1 MQLSV
6 NGIDTFVATG
16 GRPFDPSLPAVVML
30 HGAGFDHST
39 WALHSRWFAHHGYTV
54 LAPDLPGHGRS
65 SGQPLPTIADMAD
78 WTAALLDAAG
88 APKAKLVGHSMGSLI
103 ALETSARHPDKV
115 SGLSLIGTAA
125 TMTVGPDL
133 LKAAEANDPDAF
145 DMVSIWGLGFK
156 AELGG
161 SLAPGLWMHQGAQR
175 VLQQTR
181 PGVLFNDLNACN
193 SYQNALAAAAQVK
206 VPATFILGERD
217 MMTPAKA
224 GKTLAAATPNART
237 VVLPGAGHMMM
248 AEAPDELLAALRPW
262 RMISDSTNCA
272 VLLATAKQMPCA
284 PLMIAVLMPITSA
297 RDDTSGPPE
306 LPGLSAAS
314 VWITSSMVRPLTER
328 IERPSADTTP
338 AVTVDSKPRGLPIAT
353 TNWPRRRLLNCRAR
367 HSANRARRRRAAAP
381 DRCRDRRRARARR

>member
-6 NGIDTFVATG
+6 NGADVFVATG
-16 GRPFDPSLPAVVML
+16 GRPFDPSLPTVVML

-39 WALHSRWFAHHGYTV
+39 WALHSRWFAHHGYSV
-54 LAPDLPGHGRS
+54 LAPDLPAHGRS
-65 SGQPLPTIADMAD
+65 SGAPLPTIADMAD

-88 APKAKLVGHSMGSLI
+88 APKARLVGHSMGSLI

-125 TMTVGPDL
+125 TMTVGPHL
-133 LKAAEANDPDAF
+133 INAAEFNNPDAI

-181 PGVLFNDLNACN
+181 PGVLYNDLNACN
-193 SYQNALAAAAQVK
+193 AYQNALAAAAQVK

-224 GKTLAAATPNART
+224 GKMLAAATPNART
-237 VVLPGAGHMMM
+237 VVLPGSRPHDDGRSARRVTGGV
-248 AEAPDELLAALRPW
+248 AA
-262 RMISDSTNCA
+262 
-272 VLLATAKQMPCA
+272 VATAEPQ
-284 PLMIAVLMPITSA
+284 
-297 RDDTSGPPE
+297 
-306 LPGLSAAS
+306 
-314 VWITSSMVRPLTER
+314 
-328 IERPSADTTP
+328 
-338 AVTVDSKPRGLPIAT
+338 
-353 TNWPRRRLLNCRAR
+353 
-367 HSANRARRRRAAAP
+367 
-381 DRCRDRRRARARR
+381 